1 MKNRKGIILAGGTG
15 SRLYPATLSIS
26 KQLLPVYDKPMIY
39 YSLSILMLAGIR
51 EVLIISTPEDTPRF
65 KALLSDGSQ
74 LGMYLDYAVQPQ
86 PNGIAEAFLIGEKF
100 LDGSTCAL
108 VLGDNIFYSN
118 DFQDLLHDASVK
130 GSGATVF
137 AYHVNDPQR
146 YGVVEFDVDGKALSL
161 EEKPLSPKSNFA
173 ITGLYLYNEN
183 VVDVAKTI
191 QPSERGE
198 LEITCINQ
206 VYLDQGILNVQT
218 LGRGVAWLD
227 TGTHDSL
234 LDAGQFIATIE
245 KRQALKIACIEEIA
259 WRAKWISDENLLIL
273 AGKLGDNQY
282 GNYLKRL
289 LT

>member
-1 MKNRKGIILAGGTG
+1 MKNRKGILLAGGTG
-15 SRLYPATLSIS
+15 SRLYPATVSVS

-39 YSLSILMLAGIR
+39 YSLSTLMLAGIR

-65 KALLSDGSQ
+65 KALLGDGSQ
-74 LGMYLDYAVQPQ
+74 LGMYLAYAVQPQ
-86 PNGIAEAFLIGEKF
+86 PNGLAEAFLIGEKF

-108 VLGDNIFYSN
+108 VLGDNIFYGN
-118 DFQDLLHDASVK
+118 DFQALLDDASGK
-130 GSGATVF
+130 ESGATVF

-173 ITGLYLYNEN
+173 VTGLYLYDEN
-183 VVDVAKTI
+183 VVDIAKTI
-191 QPSERGE
+191 QPSRRGE
-198 LEITCINQ
+198 LEITCVNQ
-206 VYLDQGILNVQT
+206 AYLDQGILDVQT

-234 LDAGQFIATIE
+234 LEAGQFIATIE

-259 WRAKWISDENLLIL
+259 WRAEWISDEKLLIL
-273 AGKLGDNQY
+273 ADKLGSNQY
-282 GNYLKRL
+282 GHYLKRL

>member
-1 MKNRKGIILAGGTG
+1 MKNRKGILLAGGTG
-15 SRLYPATLSIS
+15 SRLYPATVSVS

-39 YSLSILMLAGIR
+39 YSLSTLMLAGIR

-65 KALLSDGSQ
+65 KALLGDGSQ

-86 PNGIAEAFLIGEKF
+86 PNGLAAAFLIGEKF

-108 VLGDNIFYSN
+108 VLGDNIFYGN
-118 DFQDLLHDASVK
+118 DFQALLDDASGK
-130 GSGATVF
+130 ESGATVF

-173 ITGLYLYNEN
+173 VTGLYLYDEN
-183 VVDVAKTI
+183 VVDIAKTI
-191 QPSERGE
+191 QPSRRGE
-198 LEITCINQ
+198 LEITCVNQ
-206 VYLDQGILNVQT
+206 AYLDQGILDVQT

-234 LDAGQFIATIE
+234 LEAGQFIATIE

-259 WRAKWISDENLLIL
+259 WRAEWISDEKLLIL
-273 AGKLGDNQY
+273 ADKLGSNQY
-282 GNYLKRL
+282 GHYLKRL